1 MTDLYQILSCQVAE
15 VKRTEGATR
24 KDIINALK
32 KLMGDELG
40 NFAAAKHLD
49 DEQIRAMV
57 ADLASGVELIAQ
69 QRVSN
74 IERIER
80 DYLARL

>member
-1 MTDLYQILSCQVAE
+1 MSWVTLL
-15 VKRTEGATR
+15 RR
-24 KDIINALK
+24 R
-32 KLMGDELG
+32 
-40 NFAAAKHLD
+40 HLD